1 MYMQKVK
8 IVGNCE
14 KNLSELSKLYLKVYG
29 RLNGTLVTDGG
40 AAPVKQIKIRVFSV
54 LTCLVECQMSMYQEF
69 IIKMDTKNSYY

>member
-8 IVGNCE
+8 IVENCE

-40 AAPVKQIKIRVFSV
+40 AAPVKQIKSRVFLSSY
-54 LTCLVECQMSMYQEF
+54 LFSGMSNEYVPG
-69 IIKMDTKNSYY
+69 IHN

>member
-14 KNLSELSKLYLKVYG
+14 KNSSELSKLYLKVYG

-40 AAPVKQIKIRVFSV
+40 AAPVKQIKNRVFLSSY
-54 LTCLVECQMSMYQEF
+54 LFSGMSNEYVPG
-69 IIKMDTKNSYY
+69 IHN